1 MIEINKIHLGDCLE
15 IMQQI
20 PAETVDM
27 VVTSPPYNLQI
38 EYNSYEDNLSKEDYL
53 IWCTKWI
60 NQCTNLLKD
69 GGRIAINIPIESNVN
84 GKWFM
89 CNDYINIL
97 NSVGLIQTAFIIWY
111 KTQVTS
117 RTAWGSWLSP
127 SCPSVN
133 QPCECILVYSKG
145 TRKKE
150 GNPKLIDITNKEF
163 VEWTLGVWNM
173 QAELNRT
180 HPAPFPVEL
189 PARLIKLYTYQQDV
203 VLDPFIGSG
212 TTAIAC
218 SEFKRNFIGIE
229 MDEKYYQ
236 MATERVNDYNRQL
249 KLF

>member
-1 MIEINKIHLGDCLE
+1 
-15 IMQQI
+15 MQQI

-53 IWCTKWI
+53 IWCAKWI
-60 NQCTNLLKD
+60 NQCVNLLKD

-127 SCPSVN
+127 SMPSVN

-145 TRKKE
+145 TKKKE
-150 GNPKLIDITNKEF
+150 GNPQLIDITKKEF
-163 VEWTLGVWNM
+163 VDWTLGVWNM
-173 QAELNRT
+173 QPELNRN

-189 PARLIKLYTYQQDV
+189 PARLIKLYTYQQDI

-229 MDEKYYQ
+229 MDEKYYK
-236 MATERVNDYNRQL
+236 MATDRINCYNRQL

>member
-1 MIEINKIHLGDCLE
+1 M
-15 IMQQI
+15 
-20 PAETVDM
+20 
-27 VVTSPPYNLQI
+27 
-38 EYNSYEDNLSKEDYL
+38 
-53 IWCTKWI
+53 
-60 NQCTNLLKD
+60 
-69 GGRIAINIPIESNVN
+69 
-84 GKWFM
+84 
-89 CNDYINIL
+89 
-97 NSVGLIQTAFIIWY
+97 
-111 KTQVTS
+111 
-117 RTAWGSWLSP
+117 
-127 SCPSVN
+127 N

-173 QAELNRT
+173 QPELNRN

-189 PARLIKLYTYQQDV
+189 PARLIKLYTYQQDI

-229 MDEKYYQ
+229 MDEKYYK
-236 MATERVNDYNRQL
+236 MATDRINSYNRQL